1 MLGTYSLSVS
11 IMTVAAVVIEGFLR
25 TECGDAIKVGSSCW
39 FAWLAENQ
47 SFRYE
52 SNVHAPFTVRKNK
65 EGYWYGYKK
74 VAGKNYT
81 CYAGKTCVTTTE
93 RLEEIGMTLETRSRG
108 YQPKVIDKVVATI
121 EGAMTA
127 KRLAELGLELNTDDD
142 EQADFVATATDTIA
156 DARISALEAQIKELE
171 RELPQLRSQLQKQLD
186 LPEPADLLN
195 RLKSDRKR
203 SKVGLADVEALL
215 SYIIY

>member
-1 MLGTYSLSVS
+1 
-11 IMTVAAVVIEGFLR
+11 MTVAAVVIDGFLK
-25 TECGDAIKVGSSCW
+25 TECGKVIKVGTKCW
-39 FAWLAENQ
+39 YAWLTENQ

-52 SNVHAPFTVRKNK
+52 SNVHAPYTVRKNK
-65 EGYWYGYKK
+65 EGYWDSYKK
-74 VAGKNYT
+74 VAGKSYT
-81 CYAGKTCVTTTE
+81 CYVGKTCVMTAK

-142 EQADFVATATDTIA
+142 DEQADFATTTDTIA
-156 DARISALEAQIKELE
+156 DARISALEAQISELE
-171 RELPQLRSQLQKQLD
+171 RELPELRSQLQKQLD

-195 RLKSDRKR
+195 RLKGDRKR

>member
-1 MLGTYSLSVS
+1 MILA
-11 IMTVAAVVIEGFLR
+11 VAVIHGFLR
-25 TECGDAIKVGSSCW
+25 TECGDAIKVGTKCW

-52 SNVHAPFTVRKNK
+52 SNVHAPYTVRKGK
-65 EGYWYGYKK
+65 DGYWYGCKK
-74 VAGKNYT
+74 VLGRVHT
-81 CYAGKTCVTTTE
+81 CYVGKTCAMTTE

-108 YQPKVIDKVVATI
+108 YQPKVIDKVVATS
-121 EGAMTA
+121 EYGMTV
-127 KRLAELGLELNTDDD
+127 KRLAELGLELNADDDD
-142 EQADFVATATDTIA
+142 EQADFATATDTIA
-156 DARISALEAQIKELE
+156 DARISALEAQISELE
-171 RELPQLRSQLQKQLD
+171 RELPELRSQLQKQLD

-215 SYIIY
+215 SYIRY